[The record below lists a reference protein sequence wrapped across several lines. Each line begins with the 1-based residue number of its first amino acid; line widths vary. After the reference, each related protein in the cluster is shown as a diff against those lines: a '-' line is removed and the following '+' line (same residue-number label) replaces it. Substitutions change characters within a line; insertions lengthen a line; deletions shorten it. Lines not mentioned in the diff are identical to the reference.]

1 MPNTPSDIVA
11 ALYRAAA
18 GEETWPEALRMVGDS
33 VGGVFTLIG
42 FVDKAAGRT
51 NSITSEPFDP
61 DRRSRYRNRYFD
73 LNPRVE
79 KSARTPVGEVF
90 YDAAIGRDV
99 ELARHPYYAEY
110 LAQRDFTNFISAN
123 LVNGPSRRVN
133 LSVQRTRQR
142 GHVDKADVEIFK
154 TIVPHAIAAYGLWEQ
169 LGRLTAETRLMSEAI
184 EVIAAGVFLL
194 DAHDGLIFANAHG
207 SECLGPSGPLQA
219 NGASITTADVD
230 QRDAFA
236 AMLAAA
242 HATDIDELAAARP
255 ARLNVASQDGARFSV
270 AVRPLPQAI
279 RLDRPERTGVIVIVE
294 PIRPLTTVDEI
305 THVLRLT
312 PAEGALALALADGQ
326 RLRDYAEQNNLSVEA
341 ARRQLSGLRA
351 KLAAQS
357 RAGAAAEAV
366 RRFAP
371 PQAETGAAQRPRKQE
386 EEVEAWSKRFA
397 LTAAETRLA
406 RHLLNGGTPA
416 TYASDRNISPHTVRN
431 QLRAIYAKTNTNR
444 QVSLLQLLL
453 RTAGKNP

>member
-1 MPNTPSDIVA
+1 MPNTPSDIIA

-51 NSITSEPFDP
+51 SSITSEPFDP

-133 LSVQRTRQR
+133 LSVQRTRR
-142 GHVDKADVEIFK
+142 KGHVDKSEVGIFK

-169 LGRLTAETRLMSEAI
+169 LGRLTTETRLMAEAL
-184 EVIAAGVFLL
+184 EAVTAGVLLL
-194 DAHDGLIFANAHG
+194 DAHDGLVFANAG
-207 SECLGPSGPLQA
+207 GRECLGPAGPLQS
-219 NGASITTADVD
+219 NGASVTTADAD

-242 HATDIDELAAARP
+242 HAANTDELVATRP
-255 ARLNVASQDGARFSV
+255 ARLTVASQDGARFSV
-270 AVRPLPQAI
+270 AVRPFPQTI
-279 RLDRPERTGVIVIVE
+279 RLDRPDRTGIVVIVE
-294 PIRPLTTVDEI
+294 PIRPLSTVDEI
-305 THVLRLT
+305 THVLGLT
-312 PAEGALALALADGQ
+312 AAEGALALALADGQ
-326 RLRDYAEQNNLSVEA
+326 RLRDYAQQNNLSVEA
-341 ARRQLSGLRA
+341 ARRQLAGLRA

-357 RAGAAAEAV
+357 RAGAAADAV

-371 PQAETGAAQRPRKQE
+371 SQATAGAAERPRSKE
-386 EEVEAWSKRFA
+386 EENDSWSTRFG
-397 LTAAETRLA
+397 LTPAESRLA
-406 RHLLNGGTPA
+406 RHLLNGGTTR
-416 TYASDRNISPHTVRN
+416 TYAQEWELSFHTVRN
-431 QLRAIYAKTNTNR
+431 QLRSIYSKTNTNR

-453 RTAGKNP
+453 RASGKNP

>member
-1 MPNTPSDIVA
+1 MPNTPSDIIA

-42 FVDKAAGRT
+42 FVDKATGRT

-61 DRRSRYRNRYFD
+61 DRRNRYRNRYFD
-73 LNPRVE
+73 LNPRVV

-133 LSVQRTRQR
+133 LSVQRTRR
-142 GHVDKADVEIFK
+142 KGHVEKSDVEIFK

-169 LGRLTAETRLMSEAI
+169 LGRLTAETRLMAEAL
-184 EVIAAGVFLL
+184 EGVAAGILLL
-194 DAHDGLIFANAHG
+194 DARDGLVFANAG
-207 SECLGPSGPLQA
+207 GRECLGPAGLLQS
-219 NGASITTADVD
+219 NGASITTADAD

-242 HATDIDELAAARP
+242 HTADTEELAATRP
-255 ARLNVASQDGARFSV
+255 ARLTVASQDGARFSV
-270 AVRPLPQAI
+270 AVRPLPQTI
-279 RLDRPERTGVIVIVE
+279 RLDRPDRTGVIVIVE

-305 THVLRLT
+305 SHVLRLT

-326 RLRDYAEQNNLSVEA
+326 RLRDYAQQNNLSVEA
-341 ARRQLSGLRA
+341 SRRQLAGLRA

-357 RAGAAAEAV
+357 RAGAAADAV

-371 PQAETGAAQRPRKQE
+371 AQAAVGAAERPAKKQE
-386 EEVEAWSKRFA
+386 EDESWSMRFG
-397 LTAAETRLA
+397 LTPTETRLA

-416 TYASDRNISPHTVRN
+416 TYASGRNISPHTVRN